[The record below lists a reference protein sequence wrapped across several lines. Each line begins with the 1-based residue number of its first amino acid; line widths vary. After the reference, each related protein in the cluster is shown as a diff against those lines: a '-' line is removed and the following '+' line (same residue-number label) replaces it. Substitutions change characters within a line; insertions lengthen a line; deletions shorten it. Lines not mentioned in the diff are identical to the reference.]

1 MQAVRCLAMTLLPLV
16 LVLLSLPFSASFSV
30 AMSPSRL
37 LPRLGSSSRVVNG
50 RAVGLRMQEDQQQGL
65 TRRNVG
71 FLAAGVAAVVGSRK
85 LVAGGVWEDG
95 ATNLK
100 GKTAVVTG
108 GNTGIGKE
116 TAVRLAGMGA
126 NVIIG
131 CRSMKR
137 GETAVAEI
145 KERAAAGGG
154 SVQCMELD
162 LSDLSSVRRFG
173 EEFRRGHSEL
183 YALVNNAGIMA
194 LPKRQESKDGFER
207 QFAVNHLGHFEL
219 TKQLWPLLE
228 KSEDARLVSV
238 SSDAHFIAAG
248 DADPLSDWNS
258 EKDYQPW
265 GAYGRSKLF
274 NILFAK
280 EIARREGDKAKVS
293 ACAIHPGVVKTELG
307 RSYFVPPEACNSIGS
322 VECTGSLS
330 PPEQLGLL
338 ALAPVM
344 LYSAKTPAQG
354 AMTQVKCA
362 AAQGIGPSING
373 KYLRDCAVGD
383 TAPIANDAELA
394 GRLWALSEKLTGSPF
409 KVGSA

>member
-1 MQAVRCLAMTLLPLV
+1 
-16 LVLLSLPFSASFSV
+16 
-30 AMSPSRL
+30 
-37 LPRLGSSSRVVNG
+37 
-50 RAVGLRMQEDQQQGL
+50 MQEEPKEGL

-71 FLAAGVAAVVGSRK
+71 ILAAGVAAVVGSRK

-126 NVIIG
+126 NVVIG
-131 CRSMKR
+131 CRSQQR
-137 GETAVAEI
+137 GDAAVAEI
-145 KERAAAGGG
+145 KQRAAAGGG
-154 SVQCMELD
+154 TVESRVLD
-162 LSDLSSVRRFG
+162 LADLASVRRFG
-173 EEFRRGHSEL
+173 EEFRRDHKEL

-194 LPKRQESKDGFER
+194 LPTRQASKDGYER

-228 KSEDARLVSV
+228 GAPEARVVSV
-238 SSDAHFIAAG
+238 SSDAHLIAAG
-248 DADPLSDWNS
+248 DKDPLSDWNS
-258 EKDYQPW
+258 EAKYEPW

-280 EIARREGDKAKVS
+280 ELARRAPEETKVA
-293 ACAIHPGVVKTELG
+293 ACAIHPGVVATELG
-307 RSYFVPPEACNSIGS
+307 RSYFVPPDACSSIGS
-322 VECTGSLS
+322 VDCTGALT
-330 PPEQLGLL
+330 PPQQLGLVVL
-338 ALAPVM
+338 SPLM

-362 AAQGIGPSING
+362 AAPGIGSTING
-373 KYLRDCAVGD
+373 KYLRDCSVGD
-383 TAPIANDAELA
+383 PAPIAQDPELA
-394 GRLWALSEKLTGSPF
+394 AKLWSLSEKLTGSKF
-409 KVGSA
+409 GVGKA